1 MAKSPNALDLLRKD
15 HRNVLTLLRKFEKSR
30 DEREQHDLA
39 NEIVRELDE
48 HTALEEQCF
57 YPYVRETTDR
67 LDLIEEATIE
77 HDTAKEL
84 MQEIGDGKQD
94 YARFHALVKVLGDYV
109 TLHVREEEEQIF
121 PVVEKLGID
130 LNALGEELVEWKQG
144 DHGRKGR
151 ASGRVR
157 AHAERG
163 AGRKA
168 EAHGK
173 DRERAHHA
181 KDERDHRGAAHDQR
195 GGDGNARHEEPHEV
209 GDTTKQDEKYR
220 KEHGDEL
227 SRSTQHAKWI
237 HSTDDHEDHTGQT
250 LATRNPDVIR
260 QWARERQAQP
270 ATTPGGDTENPRVL
284 RFDFPGYDR
293 ELQEISWDAWLRTF
307 QDRELVFLYQEHMKA
322 GNQSNF
328 FRLDNPHREDA

>member
-1 MAKSPNALDLLRKD
+1 MAKAPNALDLLRKE
-15 HRNVLTLLRKFEKSR
+15 HRSVLTLLRKFERSR
-30 DEREQHDLA
+30 DVREQHDLA

-57 YPYVRETTDR
+57 YPFVREATDR

-77 HDTAKEL
+77 HGSAKEL
-84 MQEIGDGKQD
+84 MQEIGDRKQD
-94 YARFHALVKVLGDYV
+94 YARFHALVKVLGEYV
-109 TLHVREEEEQIF
+109 TLHVREEEERMF

-130 LNALGEELVEWKQG
+130 LDALGLELVE
-144 DHGRKGR
+144 RKEGGHAHR
-151 ASGRVR
+151 ARTRGNGNARGS
-157 AHAERG
+157 AERG
-163 AGRKA
+163 GNGD
-168 EAHGK
+168 GK
-173 DRERAHHA
+173 RARDDREKRAH
-181 KDERDHRGAAHDQR
+181 DRRDAA
-195 GGDGNARHEEPHEV
+195 A
-209 GDTTKQDEKYR
+209 GDTTKDDAKFV

-237 HSTDDHEDHTGQT
+237 HSTDDHEDHSGQT

-260 QWARERQAQP
+260 QWADERKAQP

-293 ELQEISWDAWLRTF
+293 ELQPVSWDAWLRTF
-307 QDRELVFLYQEHMKA
+307 EDRDLVFLYQEHMKA

-328 FRLDNPHREDA
+328 FRLDSPSREDG

>member
-1 MAKSPNALDLLRKD
+1 MAKAPNALDLLRKE
-15 HRNVLTLLRKFEKSR
+15 HRNVMTLLRKFEKSR

-57 YPYVRETTDR
+57 YPYVRESTDR
-67 LDLIEEATIE
+67 LDLIEEAMIE
-77 HDTAKEL
+77 HGTAKEL
-84 MQEIGDGKQD
+84 MEEIGDRKQD
-94 YARFHALVKVLGDYV
+94 YARFHALVKVLGEYV
-109 TLHVREEEEQIF
+109 TLHVREEEERIF

-130 LNALGEELVEWKQG
+130 LNALGLELVEWKEG
-144 DHGRKGR
+144 DHGRRGR
-151 ASGRVR
+151 SNG
-157 AHAERG
+157 HARSRG
-163 AGRKA
+163 GRKA
-168 EAHGK
+168 EAHGDK
-173 DRERAHHA
+173 DHDRERAHRERERNA
-181 KDERDHRGAAHDQR
+181 KDEREHDR
-195 GGDGNARHEEPHEV
+195 KAGRGDGNDRHEEA
-209 GDTTKQDEKYR
+209 GDTTKDDEKFV

-237 HSTDDHEDHTGQT
+237 HSVDDHEDHTGQT

-260 QWARERQAQP
+260 QWAEERKATP

-307 QDRELVFLYQEHMKA
+307 EDRDLVFLYQEHMKA

-328 FRLDNPHREDA
+328 FRLDSPHREDA

>member
-1 MAKSPNALDLLRKD
+1 MAKAPNALDVLRKE
-15 HRNVLTLLRKFEKSR
+15 HRSVLTLLRKFEKSR

-39 NEIVRELDE
+39 GEIVRELDE

-57 YPYVRETTDR
+57 YPFVREATDR

-84 MQEIGDGKQD
+84 MQEIGARKQD
-94 YARFHALVKVLGDYV
+94 YARFHALVKVLGEYV
-109 TLHVREEEEQIF
+109 TMHVREEEERMF

-130 LNALGEELVEWKQG
+130 LNALGEELVEWKEG
-144 DHGRKGR
+144 GHARHGRGNGR
-151 ASGRVR
+151 ARRSAEGRGS
-157 AHAERG
+157 HN
-163 AGRKA
+163 
-168 EAHGK
+168 EAHDKDHDDHATHAGK
-173 DRERAHHA
+173 
-181 KDERDHRGAAHDQR
+181 RDDGNGAHDH
-195 GGDGNARHEEPHEV
+195 HEEA
-209 GDTTKQDEKYR
+209 GDTTKEDDKFV

-237 HSTDDHEDHTGQT
+237 HSTDDHEDHSGQT

-260 QWARERQAQP
+260 QWADERKAQP

-293 ELQEISWDAWLRTF
+293 DLQAISWDAWLRTF
-307 QDRELVFLYQEHMKA
+307 EDRDLVFLYQEHMKA

-328 FRLDNPHREDA
+328 FRLDSPHREDG

>member
-1 MAKSPNALDLLRKD
+1 MAKATNALDLLRKD

-39 NEIVRELDE
+39 SEIVRELDE

-57 YPYVRETTDR
+57 YPYVREATDR

-77 HDTAKEL
+77 HGTAKDL
-84 MQEIGDGKQD
+84 MQEIGDRKQD
-94 YARFHALVKVLGDYV
+94 YARFHALVKVLGEYV
-109 TLHVREEEEQIF
+109 TLHVREEEERIF
-121 PVVEKLGID
+121 PVVEKLGVD
-130 LNALGEELVEWKQG
+130 LNALGEELVEWKESG
-144 DHGRKGR
+144 HGRGGR
-151 ASGRVR
+151 GNGHARRSAARHGARSEAHDRDRGER
-157 AHAERG
+157 AHE
-163 AGRKA
+163 
-168 EAHGK
+168 K
-173 DRERAHHA
+173 DRELHA
-181 KDERDHRGAAHDQR
+181 KRAGRRSEGNGAHD
-195 GGDGNARHEEPHEV
+195 RHENA
-209 GDTTKQDEKYR
+209 GDTAKDDDKFV

-227 SRSTQHAKWI
+227 SKSTQHAKWI

-260 QWARERQAQP
+260 QWADERQAQP

-293 ELQEISWDAWLRTF
+293 ELQAISWDAWLRTF
-307 QDRELVFLYQEHMKA
+307 EDRDLVFLYQEHMKA

-328 FRLDNPHREDA
+328 FRLDSPHREDG